1 MAPLGGRAY
10 NLQQVGEPRKCSVGG
25 GPAAVSCVVALA
37 ASGSSHSPS
46 SPAGSRTSSPANE
59 FADCMRAHG
68 VPGFPDPSAGGG
80 PINLAGTGTPAFKS
94 ASRACARLAPGG
106 GGRVRATESQFLAAL
121 RFARCMRA
129 HGVPGLPDPTR
140 VGGPAP
146 FANLSLGHG
155 LYFRA
160 SPSFN
165 PIAPA
170 VLRAPAACG
179 ISTVGGRSLKPEAVI
194 SASRMVR

>member
-1 MAPLGGRAY
+1 M
-10 NLQQVGEPRKCSVGG
+10 GEPRKHNVRGG
-25 GPAAVSCVVALA
+25 LAAVSCVVALA
-37 ASGSSHSPS
+37 ACGSSHTPS
-46 SPAGSRTSSPANE
+46 STTGSRTSPQAIE

-80 PINLAGTGTPAFKS
+80 PIALTGTRTPAFKS
-94 ASRACARLAPGG
+94 ASRACARLAAGG
-106 GGRVRATESQFLAAL
+106 GGGVRATESQFLAAL
-121 RFARCMRA
+121 RFAKCMRA

-140 VGGPAP
+140 VDGPAP

-160 SPSFN
+160 SPSFD

-170 VLRAPAACG
+170 VLRAAAACG
-179 ISTVGGRSLKPEAVI
+179 ITRWEGGP
-194 SASRMVR
+194 